1 MFRAPLTMNEQC
13 PVCGHRFMREPGFFQ
28 GAMYVSYAM
37 GVITFLLLLV
47 FMRRALEARI
57 GFLASCGAAFAVQL
71 FLVPVLWR
79 YSRVIWAHLN
89 VGTRKSS

>member
-28 GAMYVSYAM
+28 GAMYVSYTM
-37 GVITFLLLLV
+37 GVVTFLGLV
-47 FMRRALEARI
+47 TIMRRLLETRI
-57 GFLASCGAAFAVQL
+57 GFLASCGVAFAVQL
-71 FLVPVLWR
+71 MLVPVLFR

-89 VGTRKSS
+89 VGTRRSS